1 MNKYANGTIFDLN
14 PAKSVKKDLFWS
26 DGDGEDGGGNGD
38 GDEGRY
44 D

>member
-1 MNKYANGTIFDLN
+1 MNKYAEWYYISMN